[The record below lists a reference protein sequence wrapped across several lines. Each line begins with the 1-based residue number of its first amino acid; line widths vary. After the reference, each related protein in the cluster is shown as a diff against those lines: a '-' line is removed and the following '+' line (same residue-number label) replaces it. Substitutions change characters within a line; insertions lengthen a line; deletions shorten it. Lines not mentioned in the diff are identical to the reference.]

1 MLEKLRGQS
10 QARQVGHF
18 IENFV
23 LRSDV
28 FLLSLLRLSFINQ
41 KGRMSKVIIP
51 TVSRHVHFFPRE
63 EDRGLMVQHG
73 SQPLH
78 AVVIF
83 VINERTVNL
92 AITDHDGFF
101 HTRIGVALV
110 QPGDD
115 LPGGSYCQWME
126 YQVGQAKPALTLAD
140 SLADLAGTPRPDN
153 PSVAKTDGPISSA
166 VADLLAA
173 APANLNPSEL
183 SDAKVGADLTPASG
197 SDGQ

>member
-1 MLEKLRGQS
+1 
-10 QARQVGHF
+10 
-18 IENFV
+18 
-23 LRSDV
+23 
-28 FLLSLLRLSFINQ
+28 
-41 KGRMSKVIIP
+41 
-51 TVSRHVHFFPRE
+51 
-63 EDRGLMVQHG
+63 MVQRG

-126 YQVGQAKPALTLAD
+126 YQVAQAKPALTLAD
-140 SLADLAGTPRPDN
+140 SLADLGGTPRPEN
-153 PSVAKTDGPISSA
+153 TSVAKTDEPISSV

-173 APANLNPSEL
+173 TPASVSQSEL
-183 SDAKVGADLTPASG
+183 GDAKVGTDMTPASD
-197 SDGQ
+197 DGAQ